1 MTVMSLMMIAP
12 IPVTDTTKGGGTEPP
27 GLGSSGICV
36 SYLTPVRVTHL
47 TPVRVTHLTRERAR
61 VRGDLTTCVHR
72 PMMVYT

>member
-47 TPVRVTHLTRERAR
+47 TRERAR